1 MIKQKLP
8 SLTTSVT
15 FVILLLGIN
24 TATAQESLNLYIS
37 RALEANQSIKQQNFQ
52 FERSLYALKEA
63 KGMFLPSVTFS
74 TTYTKAEG
82 GRTIDFPTGD
92 LLNQAYS
99 TLNQL
104 TGSNNFPQLQNQS
117 ILLNP
122 DNFYDAKFRT
132 SLPLINAEL
141 IYNKRIKQQQ
151 VELQRTEVAL
161 YKRELVK
168 DVKVAYYQYAKAVK
182 AVRIYESSLQ
192 LVQEGKRINTAL
204 QNSEKVNRTA
214 VLRSESEVFR
224 IDAALTAAI
233 QNQKS
238 AQAYFNFLIN
248 RPLTDSI
255 ELDDMQVLP
264 LQDSL
269 TDSQVDKREELL
281 KLGIVRGIDENL
293 TGLSRSYIVPKLSAF
308 LDLGSQSFDWKFNDK
323 SRYYLGGLS
332 LTWNVFSSGVN
343 TYKIKQA
350 RSEQQSLAAQ
360 TDYVEH
366 QLKTELQVRKNEF
379 QSALAQYHAAE
390 SQLKTAQTYYNDE
403 LKLYKEGLAIY
414 IELLDA
420 QNQLINARLDLNI
433 ALFNAWITN
442 ATIERASASFSI
454 Q

>member
-1 MIKQKLP
+1 MIRQKLP
-8 SLTTSVT
+8 SIIINVT
-15 FVILLLGIN
+15 FLILLLGIN
-24 TATAQESLNLYIS
+24 TAIAQESLNLYIKE
-37 RALEANQSIKQQNFQ
+37 ALEGNQSIRHQSFQ
-52 FERSLYALKEA
+52 LERSLYALKEA
-63 KGMFLPSVTFS
+63 KVMFLPSVTFS
-74 TTYTKAEG
+74 TTYTKADG

-92 LLNQAYS
+92 LLNQVYS

-104 TGSNNFPQLQNQS
+104 TGSNNFPQLQNES

-132 SLPLINAEL
+132 TLPLINAEL

-151 VELQRTEVAL
+151 VELQRTEIAL

-168 DVKVAYYQYAKAVK
+168 GVKIAYYQYAKAVK
-182 AVRIYESSLQ
+182 AVKIYESSLQ
-192 LVQEGKRINTAL
+192 LVEEGKRINTAL

-224 IDAALTAAI
+224 IGAALTAAI

-238 AQAYFNFLIN
+238 AQANFNFLIN
-248 RPLTDSI
+248 RSLTDSI
-255 ELDDMQVLP
+255 ELDDMQILP
-264 LQDSL
+264 VQDSL

-281 KLGIVRGIDENL
+281 KLGIAKGIDENL
-293 TGLSRSYIVPKLSAF
+293 TDLSRSYIVPKLSAF
-308 LDLGSQSFDWKFNDK
+308 LDLGSQSFDWKFDDK

-332 LTWNVFSSGVN
+332 LTWNIFSSGAN
-343 TYKIKQA
+343 SYKIKQA
-350 RSEQQSLAAQ
+350 RSEQQSLVAQ

-379 QSALAQYHAAE
+379 QSALALYHAAE

>member
-1 MIKQKLP
+1 
-8 SLTTSVT
+8 
-15 FVILLLGIN
+15 
-24 TATAQESLNLYIS
+24 
-37 RALEANQSIKQQNFQ
+37 
-52 FERSLYALKEA
+52 
-63 KGMFLPSVTFS
+63 
-74 TTYTKAEG
+74 
-82 GRTIDFPTGD
+82 
-92 LLNQAYS
+92 
-99 TLNQL
+99 
-104 TGSNNFPQLQNQS
+104 
-117 ILLNP
+117 
-122 DNFYDAKFRT
+122 
-132 SLPLINAEL
+132 
-141 IYNKRIKQQQ
+141 
-151 VELQRTEVAL
+151 
-161 YKRELVK
+161 VK

-182 AVRIYESSLQ
+182 AVRIYQSSLQ
-192 LVQEGKRINTAL
+192 LVEEGKRINTAL

-255 ELDDMQVLP
+255 ELDDMQMLP
-264 LQDSL
+264 VQDSVM
-269 TDSQVDKREELL
+269 DSQVDKREELL
-281 KLGIVRGIDENL
+281 KLSIAKGIDENL

-308 LDLGSQSFDWKFNDK
+308 LDLGSQSFGWKFNDK

-343 TYKIKQA
+343 SYKIKQA

-366 QLKTELQVRKNEF
+366 QLKTELQVRQNEF
-379 QSALAQYHAAE
+379 QSALALYHAAE
-390 SQLKTAQTYYNDE
+390 SQLKTAQTYHSDE

-433 ALFNAWITN
+433 ALFDAWITH